1 MKKMNLFD
9 LVSVGVASIIGA
21 GIFSMLSTGVALTG
35 RSIGIAVIFSMTL
48 MCLQYVRAMFTASMF
63 SLDGGMYAQQALIV
77 GPILAGCGAF
87 MNLVSALSYSIFGI
101 SISNYLVQLFPA
113 LEPYRRILSL
123 AVLTV
128 FFLLAA
134 GGVNIFAKVQNL
146 MAVFMYIALTF
157 FVVFGLPKV
166 QWGGFSGEPFMFN
179 GVKNFCIAIAIMSF
193 ACDGAFNLFNLQ
205 GVAKN
210 SKRNIPLSFFISS
223 AVAGLIYFFLGTVAG
238 GVLPYAEASATE
250 LGGIA
255 QAVMPKAFY
264 LFFVVCGAMFAIG
277 TTLLGGLIAMP
288 APIVA
293 SAEDGWLPGFMKN
306 QKIVYLIFYATAI
319 IPVIFDVAFDVI
331 VSFVLVPGL
340 ILGVVC
346 NFATISLPKR
356 FPEAWE
362 KCDLKCSY
370 PVFVALI
377 VLSILGSLVTAY
389 FSVAGTDMF
398 TIIGNAVLTI
408 VMFTYATWRVKSGKI
423 ELKSI
428 QNINEE
434 QDNA

>member
-1 MKKMNLFD
+1 
-9 LVSVGVASIIGA
+9 
-21 GIFSMLSTGVALTG
+21 
-35 RSIGIAVIFSMTL
+35 
-48 MCLQYVRAMFTASMF
+48 
-63 SLDGGMYAQQALIV
+63 
-77 GPILAGCGAF
+77 
-87 MNLVSALSYSIFGI
+87 
-101 SISNYLVQLFPA
+101 
-113 LEPYRRILSL
+113 
-123 AVLTV
+123 
-128 FFLLAA
+128 
-134 GGVNIFAKVQNL
+134 
-146 MAVFMYIALTF
+146 
-157 FVVFGLPKV
+157 
-166 QWGGFSGEPFMFN
+166 
-179 GVKNFCIAIAIMSF
+179 
-193 ACDGAFNLFNLQ
+193 
-205 GVAKN
+205 
-210 SKRNIPLSFFISS
+210 
-223 AVAGLIYFFLGTVAG
+223 
-238 GVLPYAEASATE
+238 
-250 LGGIA
+250 
-255 QAVMPKAFY
+255 
-264 LFFVVCGAMFAIG
+264 
-277 TTLLGGLIAMP
+277 
-288 APIVA
+288 
-293 SAEDGWLPGFMKN
+293 MKN

-319 IPVIFDVAFDVI
+319 IPVIFDVTFDVI

-362 KCDLKCSY
+362 KCDLKCYY